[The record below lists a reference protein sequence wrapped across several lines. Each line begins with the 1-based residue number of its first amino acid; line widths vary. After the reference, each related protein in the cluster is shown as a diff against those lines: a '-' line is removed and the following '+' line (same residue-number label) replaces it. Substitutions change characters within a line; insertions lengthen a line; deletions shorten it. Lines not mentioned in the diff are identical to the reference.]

1 VALKRKTRWR
11 AEWLQIKPFAVQCGT
26 EQRCWKE
33 KGNISTEGE
42 TFNEAGLIVIQLL
55 KKYKAFMKPEDTY
68 CVHEN
73 LLLDYILGQF
83 NLVDTLASY
92 LFQTNFNII
101 LN

>member
-1 VALKRKTRWR
+1 
-11 AEWLQIKPFAVQCGT
+11 
-26 EQRCWKE
+26 
-33 KGNISTEGE
+33 
-42 TFNEAGLIVIQLL
+42 
-55 KKYKAFMKPEDTY
+55 MKPEDTY

-101 LN
+101 LNWHLSLLNCHFPLGLPTKILYPIIISISMLHVLSYLFSSIYSPW